1 MSTKNLLTIYT
12 RQFRNNESAKLAWK
26 LPLKL
31 KSGTVSTEVAHIC
44 VRNLEA
50 CVSTHRS
57 SCKSDLNLGTLSL
70 ALANWSTSQVHRR
83 YKKNCSIVFTVRN
96 TKCCKKGMPCFAYT
110 CIWLCNEVHCKTW
123 HKFVSH
129 NERSLLRTGNV
140 VRFSHCTW

>member
-50 CVSTHRS
+50 CVSLHRS
-57 SCKSDLNLGTLSL
+57 SCKSDLDLGTLSL

-83 YKKNCSIVFTVRN
+83 YKKTVQLCSLSIIQKVAKKVCLALHIHVYGCVMRFIVKLDINLYHTMNVLCSER
-96 TKCCKKGMPCFAYT
+96 GM
-110 CIWLCNEVHCKTW
+110 
-123 HKFVSH
+123 
-129 NERSLLRTGNV
+129 
-140 VRFSHCTW
+140 